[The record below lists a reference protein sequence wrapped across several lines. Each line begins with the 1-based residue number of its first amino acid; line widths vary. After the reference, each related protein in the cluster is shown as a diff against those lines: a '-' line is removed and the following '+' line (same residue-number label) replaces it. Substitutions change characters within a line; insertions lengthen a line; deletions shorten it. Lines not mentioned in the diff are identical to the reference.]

1 MATKQVNIHPSWKE
15 LLDEEFK
22 KPYFQSLSEFVKQEY
37 KSGICYPTA
46 SDIFKAFDSCPVED
60 VKVVILGQ
68 DPYINPGQAHG
79 LCFSV
84 PEGQAFPPSLRNV
97 FQEIKNDLGKD
108 VPLHGNLSRWAKQ
121 GVLLLNATLTVRAG
135 ASASHQGKGW
145 ETFTDQAIKALSE
158 KRNGIVFMLWG
169 AYARKK
175 ATLINSENHLVLQ
188 APHPSPLS
196 AHRGFFGCNHFS
208 KANEW
213 LNNNGSETVEW

>member
-1 MATKQVNIHPSWKE
+1 MANKQINIHPSWKN
-15 LLDEEFK
+15 LLNQEFS
-22 KPYFQSLSEFVKQEY
+22 KPYFQSLTEFVKQEY
-37 KSGICYPTA
+37 QKGVCYPPAT
-46 SDIFKAFDSCPVED
+46 DVFKAFDSCPVEE

-84 PEGQAFPPSLRNV
+84 PEGQPFPPSLRNI
-97 FQEIKNDLGKD
+97 FQEIKNDLGID
-108 VPLHGNLSRWAKQ
+108 VPSHGNLSKWTKQ

-145 ETFTDQAIKALSE
+145 ETFTDQAIKALSDE
-158 KRNGIVFMLWG
+158 RNGIVFMLWG
-169 AYARKK
+169 GYARKK
-175 ATLINSENHLVLQ
+175 ATLINPQNHLVLQ

-196 AHRGFFGCNHFS
+196 AHRGFFGCKHFS

-213 LNNNGSETVEW
+213 LNKNGRETVEW